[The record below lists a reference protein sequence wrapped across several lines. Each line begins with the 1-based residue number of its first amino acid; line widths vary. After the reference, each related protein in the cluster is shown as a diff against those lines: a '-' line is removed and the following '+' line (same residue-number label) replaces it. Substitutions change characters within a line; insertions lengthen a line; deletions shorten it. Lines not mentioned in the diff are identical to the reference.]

1 MCGVV
6 KWRPFNNSAKFSAD
20 IMQWCAPLLRQH
32 AGRRDSAVPLS
43 ARSAANKGRAN
54 IANNRLERNLRKL
67 EVILIVLR
75 MGTGILKS
83 QFGQ

>member
-1 MCGVV
+1 
-6 KWRPFNNSAKFSAD
+6 
-20 IMQWCAPLLRQH
+20 
-32 AGRRDSAVPLS
+32 VPLS